1 MLLAAFLAASSAG
14 SDPARIEPGALSRA
28 MDEAMDNPAG
38 HACAPAGEDEILVC
52 AEPRRKY
59 RVDPV
64 VLAIERESE
73 KGPAKPPLD
82 ASTTT
87 AGGDCIGPQKCG
99 DAVLPLVK
107 VALAALKAATL
118 AAKGEDWKDA
128 FRPRP
133 PEYQRYL
140 EEQARAKTR
149 AKVQVT
155 LGANR

>member
-1 MLLAAFLAASSAG
+1 MLVAVLLAATSAASE
-14 SDPARIEPGALSRA
+14 PAKVEPGTLSRA
-28 MDEAMDNPAG
+28 MGEAIRDGAG
-38 HACAPAGEDEILVC
+38 DACAPASEGEILVC
-52 AEPRRKY
+52 SEPRRKY
-59 RVDPV
+59 RVDPL
-64 VLAIERESE
+64 VLAIERENE

-82 ASTTT
+82 ASTTV

-128 FRPRP
+128 FRASP

-140 EEQARAKTR
+140 DEQTRAKKR

-155 LGANR
+155 VGANR